1 MAKKKQQIAAN
12 PTSAELSMLQVLWF
26 TSLRLLVGRIKG
38 DAADAAQSCFYESH
52 EQAVRA
58 ANDYIERFYNPKR
71 LHSALSY
78 VSPNEFE
85 QRLLLK

>member
-38 DAADAAQSCFYESH
+38 DAAQSCFYESH

-58 ANDYIERFYNPKR
+58 VNDYIERFYNPKR

>member
-38 DAADAAQSCFYESH
+38 DAAQSCFYESH

-58 ANDYIERFYNPKR
+58 ANDYIERFYIPNDCTQR
-71 LHSALSY
+71 SVTSVRTSLNSACC
-78 VSPNEFE
+78 
-85 QRLLLK
+85 